1 MIVRTTIDLNRTG
14 WGTGIFGL
22 PVPDIAKV
30 GADNQFPP
38 TIAVPVH
45 RRRMRSV
52 AKKLLRLP
60 LCIEEQY
67 FGTFENRLG
76 IRT

>member
-1 MIVRTTIDLNRTG
+1 M
-14 WGTGIFGL
+14 
-22 PVPDIAKV
+22 AKV
-30 GADNQFPP
+30 GADKQFPP
-38 TIAVPVH
+38 TIAVPIH

-76 IRT
+76 IRTYIAAQEHETTPEGTARLRSNPQ